1 MSALADRIQ
10 QKYFKSSDHPYR
22 IYEKRISEMLKP
34 DWTLMDAGCG
44 YTAPILQNY
53 KGKCKRLVGVDLVD
67 FRKSEKTEGI
77 DLIKSDLAH
86 IDLPSEAVDM
96 IISRSVLEH
105 IKDIKPVYVEMNRL
119 LKPGGHFFFLVPN
132 LHDYVSLISW
142 MVPNDLHSWIVAK
155 AEGRDPK
162 DTFPAFYKSNTKAST
177 SRLAKETGFDYVSID
192 YLGQYPSMLKFNALV
207 FALGTA
213 YEKLISNVDALK
225 FLRGW
230 ILVDMVKKRA

>member
-1 MSALADRIQ
+1 MTALADRIQ

-22 IYEKRISEMLKP
+22 IYERRIGEMLKP
-34 DWTLMDAGCG
+34 GDTLMDAGCG
-44 YTAPILQNY
+44 YTAPILQNF
-53 KGKCKRLVGVDLVD
+53 KGKCSRLVGVDLVD

-77 DLIKSDLAH
+77 DLIKSDLAR
-86 IDLPSEAVDM
+86 IDLPSASVDL

-105 IKDIKPVYVEMNRL
+105 IKDIQPVYEEMHRL

-142 MVPNDLHSWIVAK
+142 MVPNGLHSWIVAK

-162 DTFPAFYKSNTKAST
+162 DTFPAFYKSNTQAAVRK
-177 SRLAKETGFDYVSID
+177 LAARTGFEFLSID
-192 YLGQYPSMLKFNALV
+192 YLGQYPSMLKFNSIV

-213 YEKLISNVDALK
+213 YEKLISNMDALK

-230 ILVDMVKKRA
+230 ILVDLVKK

>member
-1 MSALADRIQ
+1 MTVLAEKIQ

-22 IYEKRISEMLKP
+22 IYERRIGEMLKP
-34 DWTLMDAGCG
+34 GQTLMDAGCG
-44 YTAPILQNY
+44 YTAPLLQIF
-53 KGKCKRLVGVDLVD
+53 KGKAGRLVGVDLVE
-67 FRKSEKTEGI
+67 FRRSEKTEGI
-77 DLIKSDLAH
+77 DLIRSDLAK
-86 IDLPSEAVDM
+86 IDLPSGSVDL
-96 IISRSVLEH
+96 IVSRSVLEH

-142 MVPNDLHSWIVAK
+142 MVPNGLHSWIVAK

-177 SRLAKETGFDYVSID
+177 SRLAAETGFEFVSID
-192 YLGQYPSMLKFNALV
+192 YLGQYPSMLKFNAIV

-213 YEKLISNVDALK
+213 YEKLISGVDALK

-230 ILVDMVKKRA
+230 ILVDLVKK

>member
-1 MSALADRIQ
+1 MTALADRIQ
-10 QKYFKSSDHPYR
+10 QRYFKSSDHPYR
-22 IYEKRISEMLKP
+22 IYERRIGEMLRP
-34 DWTLMDAGCG
+34 EHALMDAGCG
-44 YTAPILQNY
+44 YTAPILQNF
-53 KGKCKRLVGVDLVD
+53 KGKCARLVGVDLVD

-77 DLIKSDLAH
+77 DLFKSDLAK
-86 IDLPSEAVDM
+86 IDLPDGSIDI

-105 IKDIKPVYVEMNRL
+105 IKDIEPVYREMHRL

-142 MVPNDLHSWIVAK
+142 MVPNGLHSWIVAK

-162 DTFPAFYKSNTKAST
+162 DTFPAFYKSNTQAAVRK
-177 SRLAKETGFDYVSID
+177 LADRTGFEFVSID
-192 YLGQYPSMLKFNALV
+192 YLGQYPSMLKFNAIV

-213 YEKLISNVDALK
+213 YEKLISGVDALK

-230 ILVDMVKKRA
+230 IMVDLVRK